1 MNKMTKVASL
11 AVAMAFSGVSNAAI
25 GDYKVV
31 LIHGFQ
37 PDQLQTQPSRTQV
50 ETEGADYWK
59 DYWMQYADARIDW
72 PSQERVE
79 GKITSDY
86 VCTEASRVVE
96 KWDMPAGL
104 YLSDPLYR

>member
-1 MNKMTKVASL
+1 MFVFCLLNVAITSKSKHSKVNNIMNKMTKVASL

-72 PSQERVE
+72 PS
-79 GKITSDY
+79 
-86 VCTEASRVVE
+86 
-96 KWDMPAGL
+96 
-104 YLSDPLYR
+104 